1 MKKQIHNFTAI
12 KLIVVASVLLACFVG
27 TGLAQAGEDDY
38 KIRVDIMGVPGE
50 GVGGSI
56 ESFQFNSN
64 VSAELGAVTGAQA
77 SRTKFSPVVI
87 TKGID
92 SATPKLQTICAGGQ
106 RLRQVQISFVRS
118 NRMLKNGEM
127 VFLRIV
133 LEDVLVTST
142 NIRLPKMT
150 DAKGALAAGEPEEE
164 VAFSFS
170 RITWIYTMSNGNT
183 IREAWDL
190 RSSREM

>member
-1 MKKQIHNFTAI
+1 MKKLNHHFTVI
-12 KLIVVASVLLACFVG
+12 KLIVVASVLLACFAG
-27 TGLAQAGEDDY
+27 TGLAQTGEDDY
-38 KIRVDIMGVPGE
+38 KIRVDILGVPGE

-77 SRTKFSPVVI
+77 SRAKFSPVVI

-106 RLRQVQISFVRS
+106 RLRQVQISFARS
-118 NRMLKNGEM
+118 NRMLKNGEQ

-133 LEDVLVTST
+133 LEDVLVSSA
-142 NIRLPKMT
+142 NIRLPKT
-150 DAKGALAAGEPEEE
+150 QDAKGALAAGEPEEE

-170 RITWIYTMSNGNT
+170 RITWIYTLPNGGT
-183 IREAWDL
+183 VREAWDL
-190 RSSREM
+190 RSGREL